1 MLVGCWAIS
10 VLVGFLWGAV
20 FFVPFGF
27 CCVFCFV
34 VVFGVFWTCES
45 VVIDICFSISL
56 KKIPCPSFPLKT
68 SLFLVTHLS
77 LPFPSQFLS
86 LPSGISR
93 DSVHKRRATS
103 GRHISIRK
111 KRKFQLGRPPA
122 MTKLGSKKISEVRC
136 RGGNI
141 KHRALRLDHGNF
153 SWGSEAIA
161 KKVRIV
167 GVVYNASNNEL
178 VRTNTLVKNC
188 IVQIDAQPFRQ
199 WYNTH
204 YGMDLAHYAE
214 EVAVMAGK
222 KAAVSVN
229 EEEAPKEEE
238 KKSKAVLRKQAQR
251 NKGRVLDNAI
261 ADQFRTGRLLAC
273 VSSRPGQSGR
283 CDGYILEGEEL
294 FFYAKKLQKKKGRK

>member
-1 MLVGCWAIS
+1 M
-10 VLVGFLWGAV
+10 
-20 FFVPFGF
+20 
-27 CCVFCFV
+27 
-34 VVFGVFWTCES
+34 
-45 VVIDICFSISL
+45 
-56 KKIPCPSFPLKT
+56 
-68 SLFLVTHLS
+68 
-77 LPFPSQFLS
+77 
-86 LPSGISR
+86 GISR

-103 GRHISIRK
+103 GRHIALRK

-122 MTKLGSKKISEVRC
+122 MTKLGPKKINDVRC

-153 SWGSEAIA
+153 SWGSEAIS

-204 YGMDLAHYAE
+204 YGIDLAKLAE
-214 EVAVMAGK
+214 EEAVKAGK
-222 KAAVSVN
+222 KARDTK
-229 EEEAPKEEE
+229 EEEAAPKEEE
-238 KKSKAVLRKQAQR
+238 KKSKSVVRKLAQR

-283 CDGYILEGEEL
+283 VDGYILEGEEL
-294 FFYAKKLQKKKGRK
+294 FFYAKKLQKKKGKKN